1 MSKSRAHQLSI
12 GDVARIT
19 GVGEAT
25 LRAWERRFGFPEP
38 SRRESGHRRY
48 GPEQVEQI
56 LLVLAERQRGVV
68 LASAIERA
76 RGPRRAVRSLYAA
89 LRERRPEPAPVVLS
103 KRHMLALT
111 WAIEDESAARAEPTI
126 LIGGFQR
133 ERFFRQAERRWRDLA
148 GDEELSF
155 ALADFERMRTPPG
168 APAEIPLA
176 DTHPHSREW
185 ALICAAPQHRACL
198 VGWETPSREQGPA
211 IASERRFEAIFSLD
225 PEVVREAAAAAA
237 AIAEPVAPEIA
248 ALTRRRLADLV
259 DPSPEAQLQLS
270 TAITARLLAH
280 LRD

>member
-1 MSKSRAHQLSI
+1 LSKSRPNFLSI

-38 SRRESGHRRY
+38 ERRESGHRRY

-89 LRERRPEPAPVVLS
+89 LRERRPELAPVTLD

-111 WAIEDESAARAEPTI
+111 RAIEDESVARAEPTI
-126 LIGGFQR
+126 LIGAFQR
-133 ERFFRQAERRWRDLA
+133 ERYFRRGEHRWRDLA
-148 GDEELSF
+148 GGEELSF
-155 ALADFERMRTPPG
+155 ALADFEQLRTPPG
-168 APAEIPLA
+168 AAAEIPLA
-176 DTHPHSREW
+176 GTHPNTREW
-185 ALICAAPQHRACL
+185 ALVVAAAQHRACL
-198 VGWETPSREQGPA
+198 VGWETPIHEEQPPPEA
-211 IASERRFEAIFSLD
+211 ERRFEALFSVD
-225 PEVVREAAAAAA
+225 PEVVREAVAAAAT
-237 AIAEPVAPEIA
+237 IAEPAAPEIA

-259 DPSPEAQLQLS
+259 DPSPAAQLRLAA
-270 TAITARLLAH
+270 AITTRLLAR
-280 LRD
+280 LA